1 MTPGIV
7 CAPYFVIRHSC
18 FVIYFVSMNPDE
30 AHRHL
35 SASDKRLAQ
44 LISHSRRYEI
54 EPNPKVR
61 TFDALAESI
70 AYQQLSGKAAAT
82 IWKRVRTIF
91 PKRKFLNPNLS
102 WKHRMKN
109 FVPPVCRAA
118 KSRR

>member
-18 FVIYFVSMNPDE
+18 FVIYFVSMNHDE

-70 AYQQLSGKAAAT
+70 DSKQLSGKAAAT
-82 IWKRVRTIF
+82 IWTRLHAIYPR
-91 PKRKFLNPNLS
+91 RKFLDPEVVL
-102 WKHRMKN
+102 
-109 FVPPVCRAA
+109 
-118 KSRR
+118 